1 MYIYNFLLEEITFVV
16 HIIVV
21 LMLYQQITGDKVR
34 FYLYFLLPI
43 IFRVLFYIVPPI
55 GYFSSLLFWLIYSLY
70 KNKFSNRTLAVFFG
84 LYPVVVE
91 SLFSRVIAFDLL
103 PMFGV
108 SINITNKFPVLSLLI
123 ELLIFP
129 TFYYLTKTIQID
141 FKNLQIGFSKNQLKY
156 YLLTFDISMAFYFIL
171 LQIFSIFTD
180 VIPNALKLRENLVGI
195 YVIYFLIMLIF
206 LHSKITDEIDRE
218 LKEQKDNQ
226 VQNLEKY
233 SSHIESLYEEIRLFR
248 HDYINIITSIK
259 SGIELNDI
267 ASIQNVYDTV
277 LSKTVKD
284 FSDRKYDIANL
295 SKIEN
300 TALKSVLSAKLL
312 EAYNKGVEIAIEVDG
327 RQDLYSFELLDFITI
342 ISILL
347 DNAIE
352 ATLLSKDPEINIAIF
367 SHNDRFYFIV
377 ENKTRE
383 ESVNRNNIFKNGFS
397 TKGEERGIGLYK
409 VTQILDKYPSASIR
423 TQSFS
428 YVFRQTIEIQKEL
441 QI

>member
-1 MYIYNFLLEEITFVV
+1 MYINNFLLEEITFVV
-16 HIIVV
+16 HTIVV

-70 KNKFSNRTLAVFFG
+70 KNKFSNRTLAV
-84 LYPVVVE
+84 
-91 SLFSRVIAFDLL
+91 FDLL

-226 VQNLEKY
+226 LQNLEKY

-312 EAYNKGVEIAIEVDG
+312 EAYNNGVEIAIEVDG

-347 DNAIE
+347 DNSIE

>member
-1 MYIYNFLLEEITFVV
+1 
-16 HIIVV
+16 
-21 LMLYQQITGDKVR
+21 
-34 FYLYFLLPI
+34 
-43 IFRVLFYIVPPI
+43 
-55 GYFSSLLFWLIYSLY
+55 
-70 KNKFSNRTLAVFFG
+70 
-84 LYPVVVE
+84 
-91 SLFSRVIAFDLL
+91 
-103 PMFGV
+103 
-108 SINITNKFPVLSLLI
+108 
-123 ELLIFP
+123 
-129 TFYYLTKTIQID
+129 
-141 FKNLQIGFSKNQLKY
+141 
-156 YLLTFDISMAFYFIL
+156 
-171 LQIFSIFTD
+171 
-180 VIPNALKLRENLVGI
+180 
-195 YVIYFLIMLIF
+195 MLIF

-226 VQNLEKY
+226 LQNLEKY

-377 ENKTRE
+377 ENKTKE

-428 YVFRQTIEIQKEL
+428 YVFRQTIEIQKKL

>member
-1 MYIYNFLLEEITFVV
+1 
-16 HIIVV
+16 
-21 LMLYQQITGDKVR
+21 
-34 FYLYFLLPI
+34 
-43 IFRVLFYIVPPI
+43 
-55 GYFSSLLFWLIYSLY
+55 
-70 KNKFSNRTLAVFFG
+70 
-84 LYPVVVE
+84 
-91 SLFSRVIAFDLL
+91 
-103 PMFGV
+103 MFGI

-226 VQNLEKY
+226 LQNLEKY

-377 ENKTRE
+377 ENKTKE

-428 YVFRQTIEIQKEL
+428 YVFRQTIEIQKKL